1 MLSGQLRAA
10 SYLTLHR
17 MMKSRLPVY
26 YREYLT
32 QDRTRTT
39 PDPTIALGEMLRHAV
54 TTVPHYREVSGV
66 SSGDVGAN
74 AIDDPL
80 AFLARMPILTKETI
94 RAAGEQLTSA
104 VGDRS
109 SWYENATGGSTGE
122 PLKLIQDAEHRAR
135 IVAIQEV
142 YSTWAGGGLGRPEV
156 FIWGSERDIEEGS
169 ESFRNRFANALLQRS
184 LLNAFRLD
192 EPSMRRFLDVVRKGP
207 RKLVLSYSQAGF
219 EVARFAAT
227 QGIGLP
233 RQLGVISTAGMLYD
247 HMRTQIEQA
256 FGCQV
261 FDRYGSREIGD
272 MAGECGHGTGL
283 HVLPWCCHVE
293 ILDDADR
300 PVPPGVEGDIVVTG
314 LTNRAMPLIRYRI
327 GDRAVRAPD
336 EPCPCGRVGPRL
348 ARVTGRTVDTFL
360 TDSGVLVAGGY
371 FVQLLAYRAW
381 VGPFQI
387 LQSAPTEVEYRIV
400 ARGEIPPGE
409 REEIVRE
416 TRSALGDACCVS
428 FRIVDD
434 IEPGPSG
441 KRHYTRRMF

>member
-1 MLSGQLRAA
+1 MLSEQLRSAT
-10 SYLTLHR
+10 YLALHR
-17 MMKSRLPVY
+17 LMKSRLPVL
-26 YREYLT
+26 YREYLA

-39 PDPTIALGEMLRHAV
+39 PDPTLALGEMLRHAL
-54 TTVPHYREVSGV
+54 TTVPYYREVSGIGSAEV
-66 SSGDVGAN
+66 RATAV
-74 AIDDPL
+74 DDPL
-80 AFLARMPILTKETI
+80 ALLARMPILTKETI
-94 RAAGEQLTSA
+94 RAAGERLTSS

-109 SWYENATGGSTGE
+109 SWYHNATGGSTGE
-122 PLKLIQDAEHRAR
+122 PLTLIQDAEHHAR

-169 ESFRNRFANALLQRS
+169 ESFRNRFANALLRRS

-192 EPSMRRFLDVVRKGP
+192 DPSMRRFLEVVRKGP

-227 QGIGLP
+227 QGIGVP
-233 RQLGVISTAGMLYD
+233 CQLGVISTAGMLYD
-247 HMRTQIEQA
+247 HMRSQIEQT

-283 HVLPWCCHVE
+283 HVLPWCSHIE
-293 ILDDADR
+293 ILDDDDQ
-300 PVPPGVEGDIVVTG
+300 PVAPGVEGDIVVTG

-336 EPCPCGRVGPRL
+336 ESCPCGRAGPRL

-360 TDSGVLVAGGY
+360 TETGVLVAGGY

-387 LQSAPTEVEYRIV
+387 LQPAPDEVEYRIV
-400 ARGEIPPGE
+400 ARDEIPPGD
-409 REEIVRE
+409 REEITRG
-416 TRSALGDACCVS
+416 TRSALGDACRVS
-428 FRIVDD
+428 FRFVES

-441 KRHYTRRMF
+441 KRHYTRRTF